1 MQKRARLSPLSA
13 TSSHNS
19 KTRGEL
25 KVDTDGLSRDARRLL
40 SESVSPNTVRAMRAD
55 LKVYQKAGGC
65 LPATD
70 TEIANY
76 LSAQNSLGKA
86 PATIER
92 YANSLHMWHRYHD
105 LPSPVK
111 TMAVRSVIRGIKR
124 SRDMRQASAP
134 ALRLKELH
142 TLLDSLDLE
151 TLYGLRDA
159 AMFALAFYGA
169 CRRSEVVAIT
179 VDDIEWRP
187 EGIIVTVHHS
197 KTNKS
202 GRVETKSIVRASTS
216 APYCP
221 VRLLEA
227 WLQASGIKRGAVFR
241 AVSLAGRIGAG
252 RLSAQVVRLRMQ
264 KALEAA
270 GLAAKGYS
278 PHSFRAGFITE
289 AHLRGR
295 SDVQIKRVSG
305 HRDQRTFEQYI
316 RIADAFEDNANDFF
330 SLDE

>member
-1 MQKRARLSPLSA
+1 
-13 TSSHNS
+13 
-19 KTRGEL
+19 
-25 KVDTDGLSRDARRLL
+25 
-40 SESVSPNTVRAMRAD
+40 
-55 LKVYQKAGGC
+55 
-65 LPATD
+65 
-70 TEIANY
+70 
-76 LSAQNSLGKA
+76 
-86 PATIER
+86 
-92 YANSLHMWHRYHD
+92 
-105 LPSPVK
+105 
-111 TMAVRSVIRGIKR
+111 MAVHSVLRGIKR

-142 TLLDSLDLE
+142 TLLASLDLDS
-151 TLYGLRDA
+151 LYGLRDA

-179 VDDIEWRP
+179 VGDIEWLP
-187 EGIIVTVHHS
+187 EGIIITVHHS

-202 GRVETKSIVRASTS
+202 GRVETKSIVRASKE

-227 WLQASGIKRGAVFR
+227 WLQASGIQKRSVFR
-241 AVSLAGRIGAG
+241 AVSVAGRVSVSP
-252 RLSAQVVRLRMQ
+252 LTAQTVRLRMQ

-270 GLAAKGYS
+270 GLTAKGYT

-316 RIADAFEDNANDFF
+316 RVADAFEDNANDFF
-330 SLDE
+330 SLDD

>member
-1 MQKRARLSPLSA
+1 MRKRSTPPS
-13 TSSHNS
+13 TPVSQSHGQN
-19 KTRGEL
+19 TQGEFA
-25 KVDTDGLSRDARRLL
+25 VDTVGLSRDARRLL

-55 LKVYQKAGGC
+55 LKVYQQAGGC
-65 LPATD
+65 LPATE
-70 TEIANY
+70 TEIVNY
-76 LSAQNSLGKA
+76 LSAQNALGKA
-86 PATIER
+86 PATLVR

-111 TMAVRSVIRGIKR
+111 TIAVRSVIRGIKR

-142 TLLDSLDLE
+142 ALLDSLDRE

-202 GRVETKSIVRASTS
+202 GRVETKSIVRASEK
-216 APYCP
+216 ARYCP

-227 WLQASGIKRGAVFR
+227 WLQASDIRRGAIFR

-252 RLSAQVVRLRMQ
+252 RLSAQNIHVRMQ
-264 KALEAA
+264 KALETA

-295 SDVQIKRVSG
+295 SNVQIKRVSG